1 MEEKR
6 MHVNVRGIVQGVGF
20 RPFLHRLAAAY
31 GLSGWAKNTSGGV
44 EAELQGKSE
53 SCDGFLRELRKNP
66 PPLSVVEDV
75 EVCFLP
81 PLPGCAGFAIRDSEE
96 KEEGTL
102 VSPDLSLCPACE
114 RELLDPSDR
123 RYRYPFIN
131 CTDCGPRYT
140 ITRRLP
146 YDRGQTTMRSFV
158 MCPACRREYEDIR
171 DRRYHAQ
178 PDCCPECGPSVY
190 YLNGS
195 GERMEGDP
203 FALAQ
208 KELARGGIVA
218 VKGIGG
224 IHLACDGTS
233 AEAILRLRGRKSR
246 PAKPLALMCRS
257 LEEVLRIAEAGEEE
271 KRFLSGPR
279 RPIVLL
285 KKKKEPAVSRSM
297 AQALSAAA
305 IGPRI
310 GLMLPYSPVHV
321 LLLDGHFGGPVT
333 VVMTSANRSGCPVL
347 TEEAEAVEVLSGI
360 ADGYLLHNRPI
371 ENRCDDSVVMEW
383 QGEEYFLRRSR
394 GYAPSPLTATEDSDG
409 IYAYGAE
416 QKGSFALGRDRHIF
430 LSPYIGDLK
439 TVETADH
446 YRNSLEA
453 YERLFCT
460 RPKRIAC
467 DLHPDYISTG
477 EAKKRAEESG
487 VPLLQIQHHWA
498 HMASCMEEN
507 GLSGPAFGIIW
518 DGTGLGTDGNIWGAE
533 FLEGDF
539 SHWKRVGSIRPILL
553 AGGDRASVEIGR
565 IALALLCDAGLP
577 ADRAPLP
584 AEKRESLKHLIA
596 TGLTCVKAS
605 SMGRLFDGVCSL
617 LLQKAEITYEGEGGR
632 LLEAVS
638 ESEVP
643 FFPAGAT
650 APYPVSFYEEQGLRL
665 FDTRPLLR
673 IIEKEMAAGETAG
686 RIASRFM
693 ETLCHMAADQ
703 CRMLNR
709 KRLPVVLSGGVFQ
722 NRFLLSGVSR
732 LLLQDGFSV
741 FCHHQI
747 PAGDDGISVGQL
759 AIARAAEA
767 MKAKE

>member
-1 MEEKR
+1 MR
-6 MHVNVRGIVQGVGF
+6 VSVRGIVQGVGF

-66 PPLSVVEDV
+66 PPLSVVETVD
-75 EVCFLP
+75 VCFLS
-81 PLPGCAGFAIRDSEE
+81 PLLGYEGFEIRDSQE

-102 VSPDLSLCPACE
+102 VPPDLSLCPACE
-114 RELLDPSDR
+114 RELQDPSNR

-140 ITRRLP
+140 ITRKLP
-146 YDRGQTTMRSFV
+146 YDREQTTMRGFV
-158 MCPACRREYEDIR
+158 MCPSCRQEYEDIR
-171 DRRYHAQ
+171 NRRYHAQ
-178 PDCCPECGPSVY
+178 PDCCPDCGPSVY
-190 YLNGS
+190 YVNGN

-208 KELARGGIVA
+208 EELARGGIVA

-233 AEAILRLRGRKSR
+233 AEAILRLRGRKHR

-257 LEEVLRIAEAGEEE
+257 IEEVLRIAEAGEEE

-285 KKKKEPAVSRSM
+285 KKKKEPAVSSSM

-310 GLMLPYSPVHV
+310 GLMLPYSPVHH
-321 LLLDGHFGGPVT
+321 LLLDGHFGGPAT

-347 TEEAEAVEVLSGI
+347 IEEEEAAEVLSGI
-360 ADGYLLHNRPI
+360 ADGYLLHDRPI

-383 QGEEYFLRRSR
+383 MGAEYFLRRSR
-394 GYAPSPLTATEDSDG
+394 GYAPSPLTALADSDG

-416 QKGSFALGRDRHIF
+416 QKGSFALGRETHIF

-446 YRNSLEA
+446 YRKALET

-467 DLHPDYISTG
+467 DLHPDYISTE
-477 EAKKRAEESG
+477 EAEKRAKESG
-487 VPLLQIQHHWA
+487 VPLLRIQHHWA

-507 GLSGPAFGIIW
+507 GLSDPVFGIIW
-518 DGTGLGTDGNIWGAE
+518 DGTGLGTDGSIWGAE
-533 FLEGDF
+533 FLEGDC
-539 SHWKRVGSIRPILL
+539 SEWKRVGSIRPMLL
-553 AGGDRASVEIGR
+553 AGGDRASAEIGR

-577 ADRAPLP
+577 TNSVPLS
-584 AEKRESLKHLIA
+584 AEKRERLERLIA
-596 TGLTCVKAS
+596 SGLACVKAS

-632 LLEAVS
+632 LLEAIS

-643 FFPAGAT
+643 FLPAEKAS
-650 APYPVSFYEEQGLRL
+650 PYPVSFYEEQGLRL

-673 IIEKEMAAGETAG
+673 AIEKEISAGETVG
-686 RIASRFM
+686 RIAARFM

-703 CRMLNR
+703 CRTLNR
-709 KRLPVVLSGGVFQ
+709 KKLPVVLSGGVFQ
-722 NRFLLSGVSR
+722 NRFLLSGVSQ
-732 LLLQDGFSV
+732 LLRQDGFSV

-759 AIARAAEA
+759 AIAREAE
-767 MKAKE
+767 KRRI